1 MHRDLKPGN
10 IKLSGDAARPTV
22 KVLDF
27 ELAVAP
33 PGMNAARNPPERVR
47 DSHETE
53 VAGAEPLEGR
63 PVALDDISSDV
74 APPADLRNAARV

>member
-1 MHRDLKPGN
+1 
-10 IKLSGDAARPTV
+10 
-22 KVLDF
+22 
-27 ELAVAP
+27 
-33 PGMNAARNPPERVR
+33 MNAARNPPERVR